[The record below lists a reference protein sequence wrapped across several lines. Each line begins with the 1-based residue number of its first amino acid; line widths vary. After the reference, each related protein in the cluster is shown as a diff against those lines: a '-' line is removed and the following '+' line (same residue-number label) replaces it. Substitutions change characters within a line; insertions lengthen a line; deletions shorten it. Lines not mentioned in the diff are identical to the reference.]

1 MSKKIQCGSL
11 EIGMF
16 VAELDRPWIDTP
28 FLIEGFLIEDNA
40 QIVALRAHCDWVL
53 IDPSRSLGA
62 AYEAPPK
69 PEAPVPLARGANEAK
84 LVTITKTAPVDDK
97 TVTRTITRIKTPSA
111 KALEG
116 GGANSKADPFTNA
129 KNVGEFAIPISSS
142 TGDYRSSTL
151 PVSTSDTPEN
161 RPPSSISNEGKT
173 GGFWGSLKS
182 TLRGLLPGASSA
194 PTGGEQLGDGI
205 KLVSGDFAEPRPA
218 FVPETMVLVVY
229 EDAKTVEEETP
240 IAHASYSKA
249 DDLLRNLA
257 TDMRAGNSLQLER
270 VEAVIEDMVDS
281 MVRNPD
287 AMMWVA
293 RLRDSD
299 LNTYGHGLNV
309 AINLLALGRHL
320 GFAKADLAQLGTL
333 GLLLDVGKLK
343 LPKELLDKDG
353 RLSSDE
359 FELIKEHVTYSME
372 ILAETANIHPNVLEG
387 VAQHHERMNGSGY
400 PYNLEGKEIGLYG
413 RMAAIA
419 DTFSAITKRR
429 PYAQTSSPHEALQ
442 MLTKWSGSQFDEA
455 MVEQFIYSIGVFPVG
470 CMVELST
477 AEIAIVVTHN
487 KTKRLRP
494 KVLVVTD
501 SAKKQLPFPSTLDLL
516 YDVSENPVH
525 IKRGLPAGAYGL
537 DPNDFYVA

>member
-1 MSKKIQCGSL
+1 MFKKIQCGSL

-16 VAELDRPWIDTP
+16 VADLDRPWIDTP

-40 QIVALRAHCDWVL
+40 QIVQLRASCDWVL
-53 IDPSRSLGA
+53 IDPSRSQGESYA
-62 AYEAPPK
+62 APPIA
-69 PEAPVPLARGANEAK
+69 EVMSPLARGVADAK
-84 LVTITKTAPVDDK
+84 LAAIIQTAPADDK

-111 KALEG
+111 KAMEG
-116 GGANSKADPFTNA
+116 GDKNPDPFSNA
-129 KNVGEFAIPISSS
+129 KNFGEFAIPISS
-142 TGDYRSSTL
+142 TVGGNNRSSTVPISPL
-151 PVSTSDTPEN
+151 ETPEN
-161 RPPSSISNEGKT
+161 RASPVIAS

-182 TLRGLLPGASSA
+182 TLRGFMPSA
-194 PTGGEQLGDGI
+194 TAPADDKPLESAT
-205 KLVSGDFAEPRPA
+205 LVSGNVPEARPA
-218 FVPETMVLVVY
+218 FIPDSMELVIY
-229 EDAKTVEEETP
+229 EDVQTVEEETP
-240 IAHASYSKA
+240 VAHASYTRA

-270 VEAVIEDMVDS
+270 VEAVIDDMVDS

-299 LNTYGHGLNV
+299 ANTYGHGLNV

-320 GFAKADLAQLGTL
+320 GFGKTDLAQLGTL
-333 GLLLDVGKLK
+333 GLLLDVGKMR

-372 ILAETANIHPNVLEG
+372 ILSATANMHPNVLEG

-400 PYNLEGKEIGLYG
+400 PYNLEGTDIGLYG

-429 PYAQTSSPHEALQ
+429 PYAQPSSPHEALQ

-501 SAKKQLPFPSTLDLL
+501 AAKKQLPFPSTLDLL

-537 DPNDFYVA
+537 DPNDFYAS

>member
-1 MSKKIQCGSL
+1 MFKKIQCGSL

-16 VAELDRPWIDTP
+16 VADLDRPWIDTL
-28 FLIEGFLIEDNA
+28 FLIEGFLVEDNA
-40 QIVALRAHCDWVL
+40 QIVQLRAACDWVL
-53 IDPSRSLGA
+53 IDPSRSQGESYA
-62 AYEAPPK
+62 APPK
-69 PEAPVPLARGANEAK
+69 PEVMSPIARGVADAK
-84 LVTITKTAPVDDK
+84 LAIIIQTAPADDK

-111 KALEG
+111 KAMEG
-116 GGANSKADPFTNA
+116 GDKNADPFSNA
-129 KNVGEFAIPISSS
+129 KNFGEFAIPTSSS
-142 TGDYRSSTL
+142 SANNRSSTL
-151 PVSTSDTPEN
+151 PISSLELPDNRASLDVSPDA
-161 RPPSSISNEGKT
+161 PS

-182 TLRGLLPGASSA
+182 TLRGFLPAGAA
-194 PTGGEQLGDGI
+194 AAEERPADTAT
-205 KLVSGDFAEPRPA
+205 LVSGNFPEARPA
-218 FVPETMVLVVY
+218 FIPESMQLVIY
-229 EDAKTVEEETP
+229 EDVHTVEEETP
-240 IAHASYSKA
+240 VAHASFTRA
-249 DDLLRNLA
+249 DELLRNLA

-270 VEAVIEDMVDS
+270 VEAVIDDMVNS

-299 LNTYGHGLNV
+299 ANTYGHGLNV

-320 GFAKADLAQLGTL
+320 GFAKTDLAQLGTL
-333 GLLLDVGKLK
+333 GLLLDVGKMR

-372 ILAETANIHPNVLEG
+372 ILSETANIHPDVLEG
-387 VAQHHERMNGSGY
+387 VAQHHERMNGCGY
-400 PYNLEGKEIGLYG
+400 PYNLEGKDIGLYG

-429 PYAQTSSPHEALQ
+429 PYAQPSSPHEALQ
-442 MLTKWSGSQFDEA
+442 MLTKWSGTQFDEA

-477 AEIAIVVTHN
+477 SEIAIVVTHN

-501 SAKKQLPFPSTLDLL
+501 TAKKQLPFPSTLDLL

-537 DPNDFYVA
+537 DPNDFYAS

>member
-1 MSKKIQCGSL
+1 
-11 EIGMF
+11 MF
-16 VAELDRPWIDTP
+16 VTDLDRPWIDTP

-40 QIVALRAHCDWVL
+40 EIVQLRANCDWVL
-53 IDPSRSLGA
+53 IDPSRSQGA

-69 PEAPVPLARGANEAK
+69 AEVMAPLARGTAEAQ
-84 LVTITKTAPVDDK
+84 LVVITKQAEVNDK

-111 KALEG
+111 KGLEG
-116 GGANSKADPFTNA
+116 GGKDNTRADPFSNA
-129 KNVGEFAIPISSS
+129 KNFGEFAIPVSS
-142 TGDYRSSTL
+142 TAGNNKSSTI
-151 PVSTSDTPEN
+151 PESASDTAVN
-161 RPPSSISNEGKT
+161 RAPSGTSSDGG
-173 GGFWGSLKS
+173 GGFWGSLKT
-182 TLRGLLPGASSA
+182 TLRALLPGNSASSA
-194 PTGGEQLGDGI
+194 MDDKAGDDA
-205 KLVSGDFAEPRPA
+205 KLVGGNFPEPRPA
-218 FVPETMVLVVY
+218 FIPESMVLTVY
-229 EDAKTVEEETP
+229 QDAITVEEETP
-240 IAHASYSKA
+240 VAHASYSRA

-257 TDMRAGNSLQLER
+257 NDMRAGNNFQLEQ
-270 VEAVIEDMVDS
+270 VEAVIDDMVES

-320 GFAKADLAQLGTL
+320 GFSKTDLAQLGTL
-333 GLLLDVGKLK
+333 GLLLDVGKMR

-359 FELIKEHVTYSME
+359 FELIKEHVTYSIE
-372 ILAETANIHPNVLEG
+372 ILSETANIHPNVMEG

-400 PYNLEGKEIGLYG
+400 PYNLEGNDIGLYG

-429 PYAQTSSPHEALQ
+429 PYAHPSSPHEALQ

-455 MVEQFIYSIGVFPVG
+455 MVEQFVYSIGVFPVG

-477 AEIAIVVTHN
+477 GEIAIVVTHN

-501 SAKKQLPFPSTLDLL
+501 TAKKPSTYPATLDLL

-537 DPNDFYVA
+537 DPNSFYAE